1 VDDGQRRFDEAG
13 VRCLAGGGLTVAFG
27 FFEMSRFRG
36 RPVTLLT
43 LTLSDT
49 VTLTFT
55 DADKDI
61 TRAGV
66 VYLSTPFQV
75 PSIRTSNSTDT
86 ADITIKVPANST
98 IAEQFLYF
106 PPSRVVEVVLQRGH
120 LNDPDQD
127 FIVVWSGRVL
137 AVTRRMTIMEIKAGS
152 MLSSMKRVGLGRMYQ
167 RHCPWPV
174 YSAHCHADRASKQAQ
189 PTLNAVSTATI
200 TVNSGSL
207 PLAGERYLGGEVEW
221 VHAGLKEI
229 RTVIAVPDDDTFVLS
244 GPTRGLVPGST
255 VTMWAGCRRTIE
267 DCDTFHNNK
276 LNFGGQPGLPLKNIV
291 NKNRFW

>member
-1 VDDGQRRFDEAG
+1 M
-13 VRCLAGGGLTVAFG
+13 AFG

-36 RPVTLLT
+36 RPVTLLSI
-43 LTLSDT
+43 TLSDD
-49 VTLTFT
+49 VILRFT
-55 DADKDI
+55 DADRDI
-61 TRAGV
+61 EWGGV
-66 VYLSTPFQV
+66 VYLSTPFRV

-106 PPSRVVEVVLQRGH
+106 PPSRVCEVVLRRGH

-127 FIVVWSGRVL
+127 FIIVWSGRVL

-174 YSAHCHADRASKQAQ
+174 YGPNCQADRASKQAQ
-189 PTLNAVSTATI
+189 PTLNAVTAATI
-200 TVNSGSL
+200 TVNAGTL
-207 PLAGERYLGGEVEW
+207 PFPGERYLGGEVQW
-221 VHAGLKEI
+221 TQAGLKEI
-229 RTVIAVPDDDTFVLS
+229 RTIIAVPDTDTFTLS
-244 GPTRGLVPGST
+244 GPTRGLGPGST
-255 VTMWAGCRRTIE
+255 VTMWAGCQHTVA
-267 DCDTFHNNK
+267 DCAAFHNNK

-291 NKNRFW
+291 NKNTFW